1 MGKLDMERVS
11 VGDALAASSLLG
23 KLPPESQRELA
34 SLARRRSY
42 RKGEVVFHTGDPG
55 DALHVVASGLVRIV
69 VYSAA
74 GSEKVLNLMGP
85 GEAFGELALL
95 DGAPRSA
102 TVEAMESTETIVVR
116 RDDFL
121 QAIHEDPR
129 ALDALLGVLAS
140 MIRRLTGEVTDLSTL
155 DLRGRLAKKLI
166 ELADQHGKPVEGG
179 VEINIPLTQE
189 SLAAMVAATRPS
201 INKDLGWF
209 EDIGAIRR
217 RGRRIIVT
225 DAAVLR
231 RRVT

>member
-1 MGKLDMERVS
+1 MLT
-11 VGDALAASSLLG
+11 LLG
-23 KLPPESQRELA
+23 PS
-34 SLARRRSY
+34 
-42 RKGEVVFHTGDPG
+42 
-55 DALHVVASGLVRIV
+55 
-69 VYSAA
+69 
-74 GSEKVLNLMGP
+74 
-85 GEAFGELALL
+85 EAFGELALL

-102 TVEAMESTETIVVR
+102 TVEAVEPTESIVLR

-121 QAIHEDPR
+121 QTIHEDKR
-129 ALDALLGVLAS
+129 ALDAMLGTLAN

-166 ELADQHGKPVEGG
+166 ELADQHGKPVEDG
-179 VEINIPLTQE
+179 VEIDIPLTQE

-209 EDIGAIRR
+209 EDVGAIRR

-225 DAAVLR
+225 DAALLQ

>member
-23 KLPPESQRELA
+23 KLPPESQQELA

-55 DALHVVASGLVRIV
+55 DALHIVASGLVRIV

-74 GSEKVLNLMGP
+74 GTEKVLTLLGP
-85 GEAFGELALL
+85 GEVFGELALL

-102 TVEAMESTETIVVR
+102 TVEAMESTETIVLR

-121 QAIHEDPR
+121 HAIRENPR

-179 VEINIPLTQE
+179 VEIDIPLTQE